1 MKKIFFGLMSGLL
14 MLMSLNAA
22 VFAEEVVVEEPVA
35 EEVVAEPA
43 YTPPPEAL
51 EGVGGWAV
59 VDPNTGNVHGV
70 IVCTNDVCGPSGSWG
85 GKMPIDYMGCS
96 GCDLRFQTRAT
107 DDGNVAGW
115 HGTQTEIDSDGN
127 ISQKN
132 DGSVKWN
139 SSDNTFTIENQGVS
153 EDGSKVKRKQK
164 LVPEKTASD
173 GKNLQTGIEDIE
185 TTIEVTEEEQKVT
198 LEVTQETLESVESP
212 TEVNYENWRRFQYEA
227 VESAE
232 SNLANDVEAA
242 LVEDG
247 FLVASEEGSEEVI
260 GEEAVEEEP
269 VAFVKVV
276 RDLTKRVLEF
286 LSGWF

>member
-1 MKKIFFGLMSGLL
+1 MKKFFFGLMSGLL
-14 MLMSLNAA
+14 MVMSLNAA

-85 GKMPIDYMGCS
+85 GKMPVDFMGCS

-107 DDGNVAGW
+107 EDGNVAGW

-164 LVPEKTASD
+164 LVPEKTATD

-232 SNLANDVEAA
+232 ANLANDVEAA

-269 VAFVKVV
+269 VVFVKVV

>member
-1 MKKIFFGLMSGLL
+1 MKKIFFGVMSGLL
-14 MLMSLNAA
+14 MIMSLNAA
-22 VFAEEVVVEEPVA
+22 VFAEEVVVEEPVVEAPVA
-35 EEVVAEPA
+35 EEVVAEST

-85 GKMPIDYMGCS
+85 GKMPVDFMGCS

-107 DDGNVAGW
+107 EDGNVAGW

-164 LVPEKTASD
+164 LVPEKTATD

-185 TTIEVTEEEQKVT
+185 TTIEVTEEEQRVT
-198 LEVTQETLESVESP
+198 VEVTQENIESVESP

-232 SNLANDVEAA
+232 SNLANDVETA

-247 FLVASEEGSEEVI
+247 FLVASEEVSEEVI
-260 GEEAVEEEP
+260 EEEP
-269 VAFVKVV
+269 VVFVKVV

>member
-1 MKKIFFGLMSGLL
+1 MKRIWFGLLSGLL
-14 MLMSLNAA
+14 VALSLSTASL
-22 VFAEEVVVEEPVA
+22 AEEVVAEEPA
-35 EEVVAEPA
+35 PVAEPA

-70 IVCTNDVCGPSGSWG
+70 IVCTNDVCGPSGAWG
-85 GKMPIDYMGCS
+85 GKMPVDYMGCS

-107 DDGNVAGW
+107 EDGNVAGW

-127 ISQKN
+127 VSQSN

-139 SSDNTFTIENQGVS
+139 SSDNTFSIENQSVN
-153 EDGSKVKRKQK
+153 ETGSKVKRKQK

-198 LEVTQETLESVESP
+198 VEVTQENLENIESP
-212 TEVNYENWRRFQYEA
+212 TEVAYENWRRFQYEA

-232 SNLANDVEAA
+232 ENLANDVEAA
-242 LVEDG
+242 LIEDG
-247 FLVASEEGSEEVI
+247 FVVASEEGSEEVI
-260 GEEAVEEEP
+260 EEEP

-276 RDLTKRVLEF
+276 RNLTKRVLEF
-286 LSGWF
+286 FTGWF

>member
-1 MKKIFFGLMSGLL
+1 M
-14 MLMSLNAA
+14 
-22 VFAEEVVVEEPVA
+22 
-35 EEVVAEPA
+35 
-43 YTPPPEAL
+43 
-51 EGVGGWAV
+51 
-59 VDPNTGNVHGV
+59 
-70 IVCTNDVCGPSGSWG
+70 
-85 GKMPIDYMGCS
+85 
-96 GCDLRFQTRAT
+96 RFQTRAT

-127 ISQKN
+127 VSQRN

-153 EDGSKVKRKQK
+153 EDGSKVNRKQK
-164 LVPEKTASD
+164 LVPEKTATD

-185 TTIEVTEEEQKVT
+185 TTIEVNKEEQKVIV
-198 LEVTQETLESVESP
+198 EVTQETLESAQSP
-212 TEVNYENWRRFQYEA
+212 TEVNYENWRRSQYEA

-232 SNLANDVEAA
+232 SNLASDVESA

-247 FLVASEEGSEEVI
+247 FLVASEEGSEVV
-260 GEEAVEEEP
+260 VEEEP
-269 VAFVKVV
+269 VVFVKVV